1 MTFLLD
7 QPTERRENAAA
18 RDALSF
24 ENQRVQ
30 PVRQSGNSDGY
41 ENLTR
46 KLNDKQSVRE
56 IFQAFAQG

>member
-1 MTFLLD
+1 MTFLVN

-18 RDALSF
+18 RDALRF

-30 PVRQSGNSDGY
+30 PVRQSVNSDGY